1 MDFKNILSF
10 ICYFIQTLSKYLL
23 VLDENN
29 ILFVRKIPMRRELI
43 VKKCIEFLDFHS
55 LPVSVAGKIKKDL
68 QGVLK
73 HKTENAISLF
83 GDMK

>member
-1 MDFKNILSF
+1 
-10 ICYFIQTLSKYLL
+10 
-23 VLDENN
+23 
-29 ILFVRKIPMRRELI
+29 MRRELI